1 MELLFGKSNKFE
13 VTPMKRLKV
22 YERSKDQ
29 RGMDSGVG
37 VWVSRIIVCLA
48 LLADRLR
55 FLMLFVEEIFQ
66 DGK

>member
-13 VTPMKRLKV
+13 VTPVKRLKV

-29 RGMDSGVG
+29 RGMDARVE

-48 LLADRLR
+48 LLAGSLTISDALR
-55 FLMLFVEEIFQ
+55 
-66 DGK
+66 